1 MLKKIFFLTIF
12 TVFIST
18 GSLSAEEKSLT
29 SDKADLIVEK
39 IVIKR
44 VKQTPTEIFL
54 EIAVTVK
61 NTSSIPTKN
70 SLTSEGK
77 VKCPVGCFLVKVNG
91 SYFFGDRAVLKQ
103 IYEDKCKP
111 LSAGE
116 TASFTVGDVINRNM
130 SKVSYTVTVDSQN
143 WIKESNES
151 NNEKSESL
159 K

>member
-1 MLKKIFFLTIF
+1 MLKKFFWLIIFV
-12 TVFIST
+12 VFILT
-18 GSLSAEEKSLT
+18 GILSAEEKSLT
-29 SDKADLIVEK
+29 PGKADLIVEK
-39 IVIKR
+39 ILIKK

-54 EIAVTVK
+54 EITFTVK
-61 NTSSIPTKN
+61 NASSTPTKN

-77 VKCPVGCFLVKVNG
+77 IKCPEGCFLVKVNG
-91 SYFFGDRAVLKQ
+91 SYFLGDRAAVKQ

-111 LSAGE
+111 LNSGE
-116 TASFTVGDVINRNM
+116 TASFTVGDVINRNI

-151 NNEKSESL
+151 NNEKSESV